1 MRRSLPSPVAL
12 PTAALRAVAPT
23 LTARNAPRAL
33 FVACVVIAPGA
44 RADVIHPVRSGD
56 TLAAIAQ
63 RYYGDASRE
72 VILVAANALNVQ
84 ASAGILPGT
93 RVVVP
98 SVSYY
103 RVRPRDT
110 WERVAQREFGAAA
123 RGAYLAEV
131 NRADARVAPAEGA
144 VLRVPYLLRYVVPED
159 GEPLFEVARR
169 FYGDRAQA
177 RFVTEFN
184 RLASMRL
191 QRGQVLLLPMPELVL
206 REEPPCEGGP
216 SLAQTAA
223 AQRDVDARLTSLRS
237 MLAHG
242 QHVEALALG
251 SRLLGTAEVSVTQRA
266 RVQRALAEAYCAL
279 DRVDLAAEAL
289 RDALAAQPDLRL
301 DPVRDG
307 PRMVDALAIAR
318 GQYAARAFAPAP
330 PTARPDEAH

>member
-1 MRRSLPSPVAL
+1 MSARTS
-12 PTAALRAVAPT
+12 TARHGLRAVLCALVLAAP
-23 LTARNAPRAL
+23 A
-33 FVACVVIAPGA
+33 A
-44 RADVIHPVRSGD
+44 RADVVHTVRQGD

-72 VILVAANALNVQ
+72 AILVAANALNVQ

-103 RVRPRDT
+103 RVRPRDS
-110 WERVAQREFGAAA
+110 WERVAFREFGAGA
-123 RGAYLAEV
+123 RAGYLAEV
-131 NRADARVAPAEGA
+131 NRADPRVAPAEGA

-159 GEPLFEVARR
+159 GEALFEVARR

-184 RLASMRL
+184 RLTSMRL
-191 QRGQVLLLPMPELVL
+191 QRGQVLLLPLPELVL

-223 AQRDVDARLTSLRS
+223 AQREVDGRMTALRS
-237 MLAHG
+237 MLVHG
-242 QHVEALALG
+242 QYVEALALG
-251 SRLLGTAEVSVTQRA
+251 ARLLGTAELSATQRA
-266 RVQRALAEAYCAL
+266 RIQRGLAEAYCAL
-279 DRVDLAAEAL
+279 DRGDLAAEAL
-289 RDALAAQPDLRL
+289 RDALSAQPDLRL

-330 PTARPDEAH
+330 STARPDEAH